1 MISAML
7 CVGMGFLLDEENT
20 GCAGHAMSSSLA
32 TAPSLCDAGAWDGGV
47 LKMGAMRAT
56 LHMRVLHTTQ
66 KKDKKLKTKKSLP
79 VSFNNTFPNRWF
91 SVITHPGYCGNSQ
104 GDFSRCLYNRSAT
117 MSSLGYPEVAGAV
130 VVCSNGCQAADHPKA
145 TV

>member
-56 LHMRVLHTTQ
+56 LATAATAKETFLDVYTTEVQ
-66 KKDKKLKTKKSLP
+66 LCH
-79 VSFNNTFPNRWF
+79 RWG
-91 SVITHPGYCGNSQ
+91 I
-104 GDFSRCLYNRSAT
+104 R
-117 MSSLGYPEVAGAV
+117 
-130 VVCSNGCQAADHPKA
+130 K
-145 TV
+145 